1 MQRKRKGAPAEE
13 EVKEEAEKPRNGLRT
28 ATRSVGADSDEDE
41 DGDGVVVVAPRR
53 GPNGKEAGKDSSA
66 PPEFELECPHLKN
79 ISYTK
84 TAKTL
89 FDPALWGCAGAPSV

>member
-13 EVKEEAEKPRNGLRT
+13 EVKEEAQKPRNGLRT
-28 ATRSVGADSDEDE
+28 ATRSVGADSDD
-41 DGDGVVVVAPRR
+41 DDDADGVVVVAPRR
-53 GPNGKEAGKDSSA
+53 GPNSKEAGKDSA

-84 TAKTL
+84 TSKTL
-89 FDPALWGCAGAPSV
+89 FDPALWGCAGTPSA